1 MMGRVCC
8 YIVGLGFLMPLGSV
22 AAATPL
28 GTSFAMRMDPVLGP
42 AEIATAYLD
51 VTSGHTEIASI
62 GAQITYDPLIV
73 SVAAVDVVPGADLPD
88 SWTIVFLDVS
98 VPGKVDVVVTDVT
111 NSAVKIA
118 DPIVDFEAVKI
129 ELVQLDLVSC
139 NPITVGFG
147 SGGLAAAFPVDQYT
161 QFESE
166 GFVIETSEATPNTPA
181 TGVLDDHGFIR
192 GNVNDRAS
200 HILDISDVLDLANF
214 LFGSF
219 NLDFNC
225 DAASDT
231 NNDGIRNITDL
242 VTSVHGVFGTVIM
255 APPNHEDPGGGI
267 PGVVV
272 PDGGTI
278 PSILGCADGETC
290 PSVQVI
296 DGFTFQS
303 VNTQGLYEYTHDGT
317 GIEFVLL
324 PGGEFQMGSPGAEA
338 GRSPAEGPVHTVTLS
353 PFLIAKYEV
362 TQAQYASVMDEST
375 VGLGP
380 MPSAN
385 SGTAA
390 ASDQRPVE
398 QVSFNDLQDADGFLA
413 RTDLSLPSEAQW
425 EYACRAGQAGPFS
438 GTGVLDDM
446 GWHSQNSG
454 ASHHPVGT
462 KQANQFGLFDMHGN
476 VYEWWEDFFYSGF
489 YDAPEAAGPDPVA
502 TSGSEVRVIRGGGFD
517 VDAQV
522 ARSAIRLG
530 FIPSDRGVGFGF
542 RPARPLP

>member
-1 MMGRVCC
+1 
-8 YIVGLGFLMPLGSV
+8 
-22 AAATPL
+22 
-28 GTSFAMRMDPVLGP
+28 
-42 AEIATAYLD
+42 
-51 VTSGHTEIASI
+51 
-62 GAQITYDPLIV
+62 
-73 SVAAVDVVPGADLPD
+73 
-88 SWTIVFLDVS
+88 VFDNR
-98 VPGKVDVVVTDVT
+98 D
-111 NSAVKIA
+111 
-118 DPIVDFEAVKI
+118 
-129 ELVQLDLVSC
+129 
-139 NPITVGFG
+139 
-147 SGGLAAAFPVDQYT
+147 
-161 QFESE
+161 
-166 GFVIETSEATPNTPA
+166 
-181 TGVLDDHGFIR
+181 FIR
-192 GNVNDRAS
+192 GNVSVDRAD
-200 HILDISDVLDLANF
+200 HILSLQDVVDLAAF
-214 LFGSF
+214 LFANDNF
-219 NLDFNC
+219 TFNC

-242 VTSVHGVFGTVIM
+242 VTSVHGIFSTVIM
-255 APPNHEDPGGGI
+255 APPNFLNPGIGI

-278 PSILGCADGETC
+278 PSILGCAEGETTAC

-303 VNTQGLYEYTHDGT
+303 GNTQGFYEYTHDWT

-324 PGGEFQMGSPGAEA
+324 PGGEFEMGSPEGEG
-338 GRSPAEGPVHTVTLS
+338 GRSTNEGQVHTVTLS

-362 TQAQYASVMDEST
+362 TQAQYASVMDGST

-380 MPSAN
+380 TPSVN

-446 GWHSQNSG
+446 GWQDQNSG
-454 ASHHPVGT
+454 GSHHPVGT

-476 VYEWWEDFFYSGF
+476 VYEWCEDFYNANFYNT
-489 YDAPEAAGPDPVA
+489 DAATELDPEA
-502 TSGSEVRVIRGGGFD
+502 TSGSGLRVIRGGRFD
-517 VDAQV
+517 RNA
-522 ARSAIRLG
+522 ALCRSARRAGNGPALRDG
-530 FIPSDRGVGFGF
+530 SGGF